1 MLSKSIVIMIL
12 SLLVV
17 STKSYA
23 QDTPHYDVVYEYI
36 HELAET
42 KNNQEIAT
50 SELAEEGDNINKMM
64 GVIRNST
71 RIKLRLSADISR
83 LSNMNLGK
91 PFETLIPNVIE
102 LNKQKIVLYDE
113 LNSIAKTFATN
124 TPEPNIDYQKLATRM
139 PEISAYLEYIDES
152 LFKTTPMFFMLLIDQ
167 KPDRNNHLSH
177 LIITKKQGKELLNYL
192 NSSFGSSLNAKHQ
205 NWTVSSA
212 SVLKSYLLEKGY
224 KFSDDPW

>member
-102 LNKQKIVLYDE
+102 LNKQKM
-113 LNSIAKTFATN
+113 NF
-124 TPEPNIDYQKLATRM
+124 R
-139 PEISAYLEYIDES
+139 
-152 LFKTTPMFFMLLIDQ
+152 FM
-167 KPDRNNHLSH
+167 
-177 LIITKKQGKELLNYL
+177 G
-192 NSSFGSSLNAKHQ
+192 
-205 NWTVSSA
+205 
-212 SVLKSYLLEKGY
+212 
-224 KFSDDPW
+224 